1 MSIFSNNDS
10 CFMEGVSLKHLELKA
25 KWSFGF
31 IGLRRNVKLKDN
43 IPQGDQKVGLKSYYK
58 CNSIINEK
66 QVFNIV

>member
-1 MSIFSNNDS
+1 MN
-10 CFMEGVSLKHLELKA
+10 KLKA